1 MSFWDNIV
9 SYFHKYLSLTSF
21 TVIDAIEIVL
31 IAILFYYLMIWF
43 KKTRAWALFKGIII
57 ILIIILLAAIFN
69 FNTIVW
75 IASRTLSV
83 GIIGLFIIFQPELR
97 RALEQIGQRKIFRG
111 LFSGDKGK
119 NIRFSDHTLDEILR
133 AISNLSRNKIG
144 ALICIEAGVG
154 LGEYENS
161 GIEIDATVS
170 SQLLENIF
178 EYKTPLHDGAVL
190 IRNDRIVAATCYLPL
205 SSNYSLNKKYGT
217 RHRAA
222 LGLSETCDAFTI
234 IVSEE
239 TGEIAVALGG
249 QLYEDLE
256 VTELKEKLLDAQRP
270 ASSKIVEKIKK
281 GVQDKDEQN

>member
-21 TVIDAIEIVL
+21 TVIDAIEIII
-31 IAILFYYLMIWF
+31 IAVLFYYLMIWF
-43 KKTRAWALFKGIII
+43 KKTRAWALFKGIIV

-69 FNTIVW
+69 FNTILW

-97 RALEQIGQRKIFRG
+97 RALEQIGQRRIFRG
-111 LFSGDKGK
+111 LFSSDKDK
-119 NIRFSDHTLDEILR
+119 NIRFSEHTLDELLR
-133 AISNLSRNKIG
+133 AVVNLSREKTG
-144 ALICIEAGVG
+144 ALICLEAGIG
-154 LGEYENS
+154 LSEYENS
-161 GIEIDATVS
+161 GIELDAAVS

-178 EYKTPLHDGAVL
+178 EDKTPLHDGAVI

-205 SSNYSLNKKYGT
+205 SANYSLNKKYGT

-222 LGLSETCDAFTI
+222 LGLSEVCDAFII

-239 TGEIAVALGG
+239 TGEIAIATGG
-249 QLYEDLE
+249 QLIENIE
-256 VTELKEKLLDAQRP
+256 VAELKAKLLDAQRP
-270 ASSKIVEKIKK
+270 SASKIVEKIKK
-281 GVQDKDEQN
+281 GVQDKNEQN